1 MLLVFVAI
9 KVRRLVLCSV
19 AHRFLFTSRRP
30 GSRISQVIFLG
41 FHATFLA
48 LTWSSVFSHRA
59 FSLVILILDLVLVP
73 RGFRGVHGTG
83 GGRRMAEASIF
94 RGGPGSCHMEEGSED
109 TGHDCGRG
117 PWRGGGVLKQ
127 LKRASA

>member
-83 GGRRMAEASIF
+83 GGSAHGRSQRFPRWSWQLSH
-94 RGGPGSCHMEEGSED
+94 GG
-109 TGHDCGRG
+109 RF
-117 PWRGGGVLKQ
+117 
-127 LKRASA
+127 